1 MWQLS
6 ASIGETPWA
15 KRRRANR
22 GGGGGGGEGG
32 ETPHQTLHETP
43 PRPFLGSTTTSSGF
57 TLNAGMASLGRAAS
71 MSSKKF
77 ADAMGSA
84 AAATPKPQPQHVE
97 TRRLGSAIYRRLLT
111 RASSSAQHTSSPH
124 HSPIRSR
131 STTAR
136 ERWHK
141 CRIHAIALSRAS
153 KSRISTIALSRAS
166 DCRPVVRALGD
177 GKLVRS
183 EFVDLCIDVMW
194 GLPVVSTR
202 CDSNPSLRPH
212 PSRNP
217 RPNPGP
223 HPGASL
229 GQADPN
235 PKPWPSP

>member
-1 MWQLS
+1 
-6 ASIGETPWA
+6 
-15 KRRRANR
+15 
-22 GGGGGGGEGG
+22 
-32 ETPHQTLHETP
+32 
-43 PRPFLGSTTTSSGF
+43 
-57 TLNAGMASLGRAAS
+57 MASLGRAAS

-84 AAATPKPQPQHVE
+84 AAATPKP
-97 TRRLGSAIYRRLLT
+97 
-111 RASSSAQHTSSPH
+111 
-124 HSPIRSR
+124 PIRSR

-194 GLPVVSTR
+194 GLPVANLEMAVQNYLGAKSMETR
-202 CDSNPSLRPH
+202 
-212 PSRNP
+212 RN
-217 RPNPGP
+217 
-223 HPGASL
+223 
-229 GQADPN
+229 QAYWQAYGRQLDAYCRFWICVPY
-235 PKPWPSP
+235 SFMMCFLFSI

>member
-15 KRRRANR
+15 RRRRANR
-22 GGGGGGGEGG
+22 GGGGGGGGGEGG

-43 PRPFLGSTTTSSGF
+43 PRPFLGNTPSSGF
-57 TLNAGMASLGRAAS
+57 LKNLTMG
-71 MSSKKF
+71 SKKF

-202 CDSNPSLRPH
+202 CSSNPSLRPH

-223 HPGASL
+223 HPGANL
-229 GQADPN
+229 DQADPK